1 MIGDLGAAQN
11 YVIVGAKP
19 TMNYVVACL
28 TLFNEGVPGVVLRAR
43 GRNIANAVDTAEMLR
58 RVFVRDARIESIN
71 IGTDA
76 RTEARGKRIND
87 RDSNYSQVGQ
97 TFTPFILGG
106 TD

>member
-1 MIGDLGAAQN
+1 MIGDPPERGN

-58 RVFVRDARIESIN
+58 RVFVRDAHIESIN

-76 RTEARGKRIND
+76 RASTEGNVSTIEIAI
-87 RDSNYSQVGQ
+87 
-97 TFTPFILGG
+97 TPK
-106 TD
+106 

>member
-1 MIGDLGAAQN
+1 LIGDIEHGN

-76 RTEARGKRIND
+76 RSEPEGNVSTIEIAI
-87 RDSNYSQVGQ
+87 
-97 TFTPFILGG
+97 TPR
-106 TD
+106 

>member
-1 MIGDLGAAQN
+1 MMGDIEHDN
-11 YVIVGAKP
+11 YVIVGTKP

-76 RTEARGKRIND
+76 RAEPEGNVSTIEITITRR
-87 RDSNYSQVGQ
+87 
-97 TFTPFILGG
+97 
-106 TD
+106 

>member
-1 MIGDLGAAQN
+1 MISDTERGN

-28 TLFNEGVPGVVLRAR
+28 TLFNEGVTGVVLRAR

-71 IGTDA
+71 IGTDTRLEPEENVSTIEIA
-76 RTEARGKRIND
+76 I
-87 RDSNYSQVGQ
+87 
-97 TFTPFILGG
+97 TPR
-106 TD
+106 